1 MFIACY
7 MKKLKKLLRL
17 ICLAVF
23 LLLAVTGI
31 SIAGAAP
38 ILAKNEE
45 RFNNTESPV
54 EMVDKK
60 KEEEEKDDV
69 F

>member
-1 MFIACY
+1 
-7 MKKLKKLLRL
+7 MKKLKKTLRL
-17 ICLAVF
+17 ICFGLF

-45 RFNNTESPV
+45 RFNDTETV
-54 EMVDKK
+54 IEMVDEK
-60 KEEEEKDDV
+60 KEDEEKK
-69 F
+69 

>member
-1 MFIACY
+1 MFIARC
-7 MKKLKKLLRL
+7 MKKLKNLLRL
-17 ICLAVF
+17 ICLVVF

-31 SIAGAAP
+31 SIVGAAP

-45 RFNNTESPV
+45 RFNNNESPI

>member
-1 MFIACY
+1 

-17 ICLAVF
+17 ICLALF
-23 LLLAVTGI
+23 LILAVTGI

-45 RFNNTESPV
+45 RFNNNETLI
-54 EMVDKK
+54 EMVDEKK
-60 KEEEEKDDV
+60 EDEEEEK
-69 F
+69 

>member
-1 MFIACY
+1 
-7 MKKLKKLLRL
+7 MKRLKKLLRF
-17 ICLAVF
+17 IFLALF

-45 RFNNTESPV
+45 RYNDNEV
-54 EMVDKK
+54 LIEMVDEK
-60 KEEEEKDDV
+60 KEDEEKP
-69 F
+69 

>member
-1 MFIACY
+1 

-17 ICLAVF
+17 VCLGLF

-38 ILAKNEE
+38 VLAKNEE
-45 RFNNTESPV
+45 RFNDNETLI
-54 EMVDKK
+54 EMVDDD
-60 KEEEEKDDV
+60 EEEEKL
-69 F
+69 

>member
-1 MFIACY
+1 

-17 ICLAVF
+17 VCLGLF

-31 SIAGAAP
+31 SIAGVAP

-45 RFNNTESPV
+45 RFNDNETLI
-54 EMVDKK
+54 EMVDEK
-60 KEEEEKDDV
+60 KEEDEL
-69 F
+69 